1 VNATPPPD
9 AERLRGAV
17 LPGGREVAQK
27 GGLVLLSGLLYSIAI
42 ASVGV
47 ASRHISPLTL
57 TAIRLIIASAVLGV
71 ILALTRPPFRRR
83 RRFVLDIFIVGLG
96 NVGLPFLLLAVSMR
110 YISSSLAAILF
121 NVGPPL
127 TLLLAHFTLRDERLT
142 RGKVIG
148 TVVAVAGAVL
158 LVGSNATGLATDGGR
173 GWLGQLCI
181 VLASVAGAAALVYTR
196 RYLRNEDT
204 LVLTAGQ
211 VFASLVIFLPA
222 MLIVEGIPRLAGL
235 PGEAWSATVASAISA
250 PVLAFFLL
258 FYIVKK
264 YSASLGGF
272 SSIATPLFSAAIGIL
287 FLGEVITLPIAAG
300 TILLLAG
307 IWSLNSA

>member
-1 VNATPPPD
+1 MD
-9 AERLRGAV
+9 QAV
-17 LPGGREVAQK
+17 VPNGREVAQK
-27 GGLVLLSGLLYSIAI
+27 AGLVLLSGLLYSIAI

-57 TAIRLIIASAVLGV
+57 TAVRLIVASGVLGV
-71 ILALTRPPFRRR
+71 ILALTRPPFHWRL
-83 RRFVLDIFIVGLG
+83 RFVFDIFIVGLG

-110 YISSSLAAILF
+110 YISSSLASILF

-127 TLLLAHFTLRDERLT
+127 TLLLAHFTLHDERLT

-148 TVVAVAGAVL
+148 TVVAVAGATL
-158 LVGSNATGLATDGGR
+158 LVGSNASGLTTESSR

-181 VLASVAGAAALVYTR
+181 VIASLASAAALVYTR
-196 RYLRNEDT
+196 RYLRKEHT

-211 VFASLVIFLPA
+211 VFASLAVFMPV
-222 MLIVEGIPRLAGL
+222 MLIVEGIPRLTGL
-235 PGEAWSATVASAISA
+235 PAEAWTATVSSAISA

-287 FLGEVITLPIAAG
+287 FLGEVITLTIAAG
-300 TILLLAG
+300 TLLLLAG
-307 IWSLNSA
+307 IWSLNGA